1 MKLLSWI
8 LEWGREYVEPASLRN
23 LCNTRLIKFGRL
35 ILVQSVDKGLLTMK
49 WYLEPVRM
57 KWLRNEMVFRICTY
71 EMISGFH
78 MVYDGVQFL
87 RSFRILD
94 TTLLKNELL
103 CRYFSIIYSRDLEQT
118 FCRKPSSIYFWRFF
132 LNCLLKDTHVNFFFF
147 FFFESL
153 FLRFSHPWNNVNSI
167 RPSTTAEIM
176 SHDWWF
182 LNQSFETF

>member
-1 MKLLSWI
+1 MKRLDMKLLSWI

-35 ILVQSVDKGLLTMK
+35 VLVQSVDKGLLTMK
-49 WYLEPVRM
+49 WYLESVHM
-57 KWLRNEMVFRICTY
+57 KWFRNEMVFRICTY

-103 CRYFSIIYSRDLEQT
+103 CRYFSIISRRDVEQT
-118 FCRKPSSIYFWRFF
+118 FCRIPSSIYFWRFF
-132 LNCLLKDTHVNFFFF
+132 LTCLLKDAHV
-147 FFFESL
+147 
-153 FLRFSHPWNNVNSI
+153 SI
-167 RPSTTAEIM
+167 FWITILAFPPP
-176 SHDWWF
+176 
-182 LNQSFETF
+182 LK